1 MTAAHFEDAR
11 QEEDA
16 AQLAVWLLVVSEL
29 LLFAGLFAIYVYTR
43 ATAPEA
49 FAAGVHHMAKP
60 LGTANTF
67 VLLTSSLAAA
77 VSVSALRANRRGQ
90 ALTCIGVT
98 LVLGLVF
105 LVIKTVE
112 YRGHLHEG
120 MGPAMLAARAT
131 EGGMPRATA
140 LFMSL
145 YWLMTGL
152 HALHVVGGM
161 SAFAW
166 AGTRIVRRTVTPE
179 RAHPLELVTV
189 YWHFVDLVWIF
200 LWPAFYLT
208 GTIG

>member
-1 MTAAHFEDAR
+1 
-11 QEEDA
+11 
-16 AQLAVWLLVVSEL
+16 
-29 LLFAGLFAIYVYTR
+29 
-43 ATAPEA
+43 
-49 FAAGVHHMAKP
+49 MAKP
-60 LGTANTF
+60 LGTANTL

-77 VSVSALRANRRGQ
+77 VSVSALRANRRGL

-131 EGGMPRATA
+131 GGGMPRATA